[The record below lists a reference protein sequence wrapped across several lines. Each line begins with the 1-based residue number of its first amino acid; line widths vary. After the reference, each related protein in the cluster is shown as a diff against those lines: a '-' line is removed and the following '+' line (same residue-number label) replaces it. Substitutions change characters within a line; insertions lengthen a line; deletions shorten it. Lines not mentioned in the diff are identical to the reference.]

1 MAQEEPRKGRTIL
14 VIEDNEVIVELMR
27 RSLERAGYR
36 LMSCID
42 SSSYR
47 RACLECPPD
56 LIILDILMPE
66 KNGWEVLRELKADPE
81 LSRIPVIVSSVK
93 GRPEDVEK
101 AFREGA
107 ADFIAKPYVFADLLE
122 MISRALGEGIP

>member
-1 MAQEEPRKGRTIL
+1 MSEERPREGRVIL
-14 VIEDNEVIVELMR
+14 VIEDNEVIVELMQ

-36 LMSCID
+36 IMGCTH

-47 RACLECPPD
+47 QACLECSPD

-66 KNGWEVLRELKADPE
+66 KSGWEVLRELKADPA

-93 GRPEDVEK
+93 GRPEDVER

-107 ADFIAKPYVFADLLE
+107 SDYIAKPYVFADLLE
-122 MISRALGEGIP
+122 KISRALEGGGT

>member
-1 MAQEEPRKGRTIL
+1 MPEERPREGKVIL
-14 VIEDNEVIVELMR
+14 VIEDNEVIVELMQ
-27 RSLERAGYR
+27 RSLGRAGYR
-36 LMSCID
+36 LVGCTD

-47 RACLECPPD
+47 QACLECSPD
-56 LIILDILMPE
+56 LIILDILMPG
-66 KNGWEVLRELKADPE
+66 KNGWEVLRELKADPA

-107 ADFIAKPYVFADLLE
+107 ADYIAKPYVFADLLE
-122 MISRALGEGIP
+122 MISRTLEEGGS